1 MFYMLEEL
9 LYSIATGCNVYD
21 MTDEEYETLERG
33 LNFLE
38 REVGEFYTDN
48 EKYLEYNQVANIG
61 FETDNHVFVTHYTG
75 IAGKYWGEGGSLTY
89 CRPY

>member
-9 LYSIATGCNVYD
+9 LYDIATTSNVYD
-21 MTDEEYETLERG
+21 MTDEEFETLERG

-48 EKYLEYNQVANIG
+48 EKFLEYNQVALVG
-61 FETDNHVFVTHYTG
+61 FKTDKHLFITHYTG
-75 IAGKYWGEGGSLTY
+75 IAGKYWGDNEYLTY
-89 CRPY
+89 CHP